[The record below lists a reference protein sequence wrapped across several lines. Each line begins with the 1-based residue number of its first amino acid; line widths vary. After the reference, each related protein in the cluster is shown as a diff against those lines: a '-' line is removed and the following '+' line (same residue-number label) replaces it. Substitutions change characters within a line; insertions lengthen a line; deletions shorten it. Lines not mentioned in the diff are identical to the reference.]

1 MRSLAT
7 FEEEKIALRF
17 WNYLQSEGIKSTLEE
32 EGPRDWV
39 IWVIDE
45 EKIPS
50 ATQSLE
56 KFNLNPNDPA
66 FSTTKKVSSKRKE
79 EKKENTKKKS
89 RFKNHN
95 LKEKWSTQSRRPGM
109 ICLSL
114 IIVSIIFYLFCRAN
128 PEGMYSL
135 LISEERENSLSEV
148 KNG

>member
-50 ATQSLE
+50 ATQS
-56 KFNLNPNDPA
+56 
-66 FSTTKKVSSKRKE
+66 
-79 EKKENTKKKS
+79 
-89 RFKNHN
+89 
-95 LKEKWSTQSRRPGM
+95 
-109 ICLSL
+109 
-114 IIVSIIFYLFCRAN
+114 
-128 PEGMYSL
+128 
-135 LISEERENSLSEV
+135 
-148 KNG
+148 

>member
-56 KFNLNPNDPA
+56 KFNLNPDDPV
-66 FSTTKKVSSKRKE
+66 F
-79 EKKENTKKKS
+79 
-89 RFKNHN
+89 
-95 LKEKWSTQSRRPGM
+95 
-109 ICLSL
+109 
-114 IIVSIIFYLFCRAN
+114 
-128 PEGMYSL
+128 
-135 LISEERENSLSEV
+135 
-148 KNG
+148 